1 MPNYRIRC
9 QDRLRDLLGAP
20 PCPHPLLGGPQG
32 PRLFPVGWTRAVL
45 PWAVGDGRWGT
56 GARGTR
62 RQDRAGIPSRREHP
76 TRKERGGHGQASS
89 PLASQPGSPPQ
100 GFAQT
105 SECCPAPAEG
115 PLSVSQRVL
124 ASGGHHTGS
133 QSDQGEPGAA
143 GWVRPRKG
151 PGSGTRRGGRSEA
164 ALGRVPSGSVI
175 PEWICRL

>member
-1 MPNYRIRC
+1 M
-9 QDRLRDLLGAP
+9 
-20 PCPHPLLGGPQG
+20 G
-32 PRLFPVGWTRAVL
+32 PRRAPTPCWEAPRAPGSSL
-45 PWAVGDGRWGT
+45 WGGHGQYFRGRWGT
-56 GARGTR
+56 GGGEPGRGGPAGRTA
-62 RQDRAGIPSRREHP
+62 AGIPSRREHP
-76 TRKERGGHGQASS
+76 TRKERGGQDQASS

-105 SECCPAPAEG
+105 SECCSAPAEG

-143 GWVRPRKG
+143 GSVRPRKG

-164 ALGRVPSGSVI
+164 ALGGVPSGSVI